1 MHLPPVDDHMAV
13 TDITGETIEA
23 TIFEPGIFRNN
34 QFQFI
39 VAASGVTPRL
49 TARNARAP
57 PICARAAVF
66 LGPVVNFCTD

>member
-34 QFQFI
+34 QLQFI
-39 VAASGVTPRL
+39 VADGLQVADDNSIRPYRMTFFPRAVCAVSG
-49 TARNARAP
+49 
-57 PICARAAVF
+57 
-66 LGPVVNFCTD
+66 

>member
-34 QFQFI
+34 QLQFI
-39 VAASGVTPRL
+39 VADGLQVADDNSI
-49 TARNARAP
+49 RAIQDDLLP
-57 PICARAAVF
+57 KGRMRPFRVES
-66 LGPVVNFCTD
+66 LRD